1 MVVDRHDVVPRVPVL
16 PSDAREPLKMPLP
29 QPQGAQREVVAL
41 DPLGHYVVLGTA
53 GSGKTTMAIHR
64 AAFLAN
70 QIAEHAGKTLLVTF
84 NKALVTYL
92 NYLKPPELTDVE
104 VRNYHHFARGYLN
117 NRDLMSYNAI
127 ATAAQRERFV
137 ADAVDAVRKAAG
149 DQALLRRPLDF
160 FLEEIQWINQ
170 HGVDDRDN
178 YISADRVG
186 RAQARLQKRQR
197 PLMFDVFE
205 AYRRLRGEA
214 GKSYDWD
221 DMATATLRALEDD
234 DSDRYYRH
242 VVIDEGQDFSP
253 QMIRSL
259 AAAIPDDGSLTLFGD
274 VAQQIYGRRISW
286 ADAGLNIGDAVWRFE
301 RNYRNSPQIAALG
314 LAIAAMPYYEGEPD
328 MVAPTAF
335 AADGP
340 KPTLVRF
347 DAPADELKFVIE
359 QARAAAESGSV
370 AVLLRTHQD
379 ESLFSAAFRGAQRI
393 HRDLAVWN
401 PGAGISYGTV
411 HSAKGLE
418 FDTVILPRLSTDHWP
433 EPQVVEALG
442 EEEAE
447 SGDGRLLYVGVTRAR
462 QGLILTCTGE
472 LTELMPANDD
482 LWLEQKV

>member
-1 MVVDRHDVVPRVPVL
+1 
-16 PSDAREPLKMPLP
+16 MPLP
-29 QPQGAQREVVAL
+29 QPQGAQREVVVL
-41 DPLGHYVVLGTA
+41 DAVGHYVVLGTA

-70 QIAEHAGKTLLVTF
+70 DIAKHGGRTLLVTF

-92 NYLKPPELTDVE
+92 NYLRPPELTNVE

-117 NRDLMSYNAI
+117 DRGLMSFNAI
-127 ATAAQRERFV
+127 ATPVEREAFIAGAV
-137 ADAVDAVRKAAG
+137 ASVKASVG
-149 DQALLRRPLDF
+149 DDALLRRPLEF

-170 HGVDDRDN
+170 HGVGSKDA
-178 YISADRVG
+178 YVEADRVG

-197 PLMFDVFE
+197 GLMFQVFE
-205 AYRRLRGEA
+205 EYGRLRREA

-221 DMATATLRALEDD
+221 DIAGGTLVALGADE
-234 DSDRYYRH
+234 SDRYYRH

-259 AAAIPDDGSLTLFGD
+259 AAAIPNVGSLTLFGD

-286 ADAGLNIGDAVWRFE
+286 ADAGLDVSEVWRFE

-314 LAIAAMPYYEGEPD
+314 LAIAAMPYYAGEPD

-340 KPTLVRF
+340 RPTLVRF
-347 DAPADELKFVIE
+347 DDAVDETKFVIN

-379 ESLFSAAFRGAQRI
+379 ENVFKAAFKGAQYI
-393 HRDLAVWN
+393 HRDLPSWN
-401 PGAGISYGTV
+401 PAAGISYGTV

-418 FDTVILPRLSTDHWP
+418 FDTVILPRLSTDDWP
-433 EPQVVEALG
+433 EPKVVAAIG
-442 EEEAE
+442 EEEAA

-462 QGLILTCTGE
+462 QGLILTCTGD
-472 LTELMPANDD
+472 LTELMPENVG
-482 LWLEQKV
+482 LWQEERPPS

>member
-1 MVVDRHDVVPRVPVL
+1 
-16 PSDAREPLKMPLP
+16 MPLP

-70 QIAEHAGKTLLVTF
+70 DITEHGGRTLLVTF

-92 NYLKPPELTDVE
+92 NYLRPPELTNVE

-117 NRDLMSYNAI
+117 DRGLMSFNAI
-127 ATAAQRERFV
+127 ATPVERESFIAAAV
-137 ADAVDAVRKAAG
+137 ASVKESVG
-149 DQALLRRPLDF
+149 DDALLLRPLEF

-170 HGVDDRDN
+170 HGVAARDA
-178 YISADRVG
+178 YIEADRVG

-197 PLMFDVFE
+197 PLMFQVYE
-205 AYRRLRGEA
+205 EYRRLRAEA
-214 GKSYDWD
+214 DKLYDWD
-221 DMATATLRALEDD
+221 DIAGATLGAFKVDE
-234 DSDRYYRH
+234 SDRYYRH

-259 AAAIPDDGSLTLFGD
+259 GAAIPEDGSLTLFGD

-286 ADAGLNIGDAVWRFE
+286 ADAGLNVTDVWRFE

-314 LAIAAMPYYEGEPD
+314 LAIAAMPYYAGEPD

-347 DAPADELKFVIE
+347 DDAVEEITFVIS

-379 ESLFSAAFRGAQRI
+379 ENLFNAPFRGAQYI
-393 HRDLAVWN
+393 HRDLPGWN
-401 PGAGISYGTV
+401 PGAGVSYGTV

-418 FDTVILPRLSTDHWP
+418 FDTVILPRLSTAHWP
-433 EPQVVEALG
+433 EPQVTAALG
-442 EEEAE
+442 EEEAA
-447 SGDGRLLYVGVTRAR
+447 SGDGRLLYVGITRAR

-472 LTELMPANDD
+472 LTELMPENDD
-482 LWLEQKV
+482 LWLEERPPS